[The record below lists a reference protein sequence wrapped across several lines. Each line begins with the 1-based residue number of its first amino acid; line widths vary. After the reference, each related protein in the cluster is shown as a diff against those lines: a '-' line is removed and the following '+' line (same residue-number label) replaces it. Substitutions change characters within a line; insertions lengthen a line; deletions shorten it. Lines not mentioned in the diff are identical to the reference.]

1 MLVNLCQCIEQRKNS
16 DQSAR
21 SFRGLICLPTYRE
34 EWMSIATYRECVT
47 QDVAK
52 ANWQLWI
59 PHPHQTIVPWRG
71 CCVSIVQTPHVLC
84 RKACRECAIHVVVT
98 AADSCEYRII
108 NTFYPFHWVIR
119 AGGKNVGNLWE
130 SAGRERANRPPPQQ
144 HSSQ

>member
-1 MLVNLCQCIEQRKNS
+1 MLVNLCQCSEQRNS
-16 DQSAR
+16 DQSR
-21 SFRGLICLPTYRE
+21 EELGNWFVSLSTYRE
-34 EWMSIATYRECVT
+34 EQCLLLLIGNVWLRMLPKPIDSFEYHIRIKSSYCGG
-47 QDVAK
+47 VA
-52 ANWQLWI
+52 AY
-59 PHPHQTIVPWRG
+59 
-71 CCVSIVQTPHVLC
+71 CQTPHVLC

-130 SAGRERANRPPPQQ
+130 SAGRERANRPPPQ